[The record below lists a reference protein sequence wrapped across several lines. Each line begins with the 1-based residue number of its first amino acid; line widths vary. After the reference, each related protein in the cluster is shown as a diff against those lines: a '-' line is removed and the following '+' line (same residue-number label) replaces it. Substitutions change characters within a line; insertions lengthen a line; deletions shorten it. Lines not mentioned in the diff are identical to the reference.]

1 MEDIMDVLQ
10 IVREGSIINTSVK
23 FRIYK
28 ETKLEIRNKNK

>member
-10 IVREGSIINTSVK
+10 IIRKGSIINTSVK

-28 ETKLEIRNKNK
+28 ETKLDNRNKNK